1 MRVLRGR
8 RRAAALTLSSIFL
21 VSSLAAAP
29 VSAADPPGLERF
41 MRAVARVESG
51 GNHRAVNPVSGAYG
65 RYQILPENWR
75 AWARRYLGNAN
86 AKPTAANQEK
96 VARAKMI
103 SLYRWL
109 GSWKR
114 VAHWWLTGSA
124 RTTSWSTAA
133 KRYVSRVMTLFGGP
147 DPGADARASNGGGD
161 AATTRYS
168 ERSSTVDY
176 TGTWRSARHGG
187 YVGGAV
193 RYATSDGASASITF
207 TGRRIAWYGPVG
219 PTRGKARILIDGE
232 AVRTVNLQRS
242 GFEASTILYSVSWK
256 TPGRHTFT
264 VEVIETKGHRL
275 VAIDEFVV
283 TK

>member
-1 MRVLRGR
+1 M
-8 RRAAALTLSSIFL
+8 AALILSTVFL
-21 VSSLAAAP
+21 LGGLAAAP
-29 VSAADPPGLERF
+29 VRAADPPGLEQF

-51 GNHRAVNPVSGAYG
+51 GNHRAVNRTSGAYG
-65 RYQILPENWR
+65 RYQILPDNWR

-86 AKPTAANQEK
+86 AKPTPANQEK

-133 KRYVSRVMTLFGGP
+133 KRYVAKVMTYFGGP
-147 DPGADARASNGGGD
+147 GTRAGSGGGSGD
-161 AATTRYS
+161 AAQTTPYS
-168 ERSSTVDY
+168 ERSSTIDY
-176 TGTWRSARHGG
+176 TGTWRPARHRG

-207 TGRRIAWYGPVG
+207 TGSRIAWYGPVG

-232 AVRTVNLQRS
+232 AVKTVNLQRS
-242 GFEASTILYSVSWK
+242 GFEPSTILYSVSWK

-264 VEVIETKGHRL
+264 VEVIGTKGHRL